1 MDRCSFELYI
11 YYAGRQFCG
20 EEFEGFRSPL
30 IEVYSPSYPD
40 KNNPEALSQLYKMMN
55 YKPTSNK
62 GEKLTTEQVANF
74 LKVNKKEGDN
84 YDDIMYYD
92 DAKIKV
98 TSTLTQELVLRQTFL
113 IAKGYFDPKEYFQA
127 IKIDNLDDQTFDNK
141 IKAMFN

>member
-1 MDRCSFELYI
+1 MQILRLLPDHMLWVWWVLMVAVGFCAIF
-11 YYAGRQFCG
+11 YYAGRQLSG
-20 EEFEGFRSPL
+20 KEPERLRGSL
-30 IEVYSPSYPD
+30 GKVYVPFHLD

-98 TSTLTQELVLRQTFL
+98 TL
-113 IAKGYFDPKEYFQA
+113 
-127 IKIDNLDDQTFDNK
+127 
-141 IKAMFN
+141 

>member
-1 MDRCSFELYI
+1 MGWDGVGYGVWGINGGWVCLCYI
-11 YYAGRQFCG
+11 HYAGRQFRG
-20 EEFEGFRSPL
+20 EEPERLRGPL
-30 IEVYSPSYPD
+30 VEVYAPSHLD

-98 TSTLTQELVLRQTFL
+98 LL
-113 IAKGYFDPKEYFQA
+113 
-127 IKIDNLDDQTFDNK
+127 
-141 IKAMFN
+141 

>member
-1 MDRCSFELYI
+1 MYLILY
-11 YYAGRQFCG
+11 
-20 EEFEGFRSPL
+20 S
-30 IEVYSPSYPD
+30 D

-62 GEKLTTEQVANF
+62 GDKLTTEQVANF

-98 TSTLTQELVLRQTFL
+98 YPFL
-113 IAKGYFDPKEYFQA
+113 YRNWSSDKPS
-127 IKIDNLDDQTFDNK
+127 
-141 IKAMFN
+141 

>member
-1 MDRCSFELYI
+1 MTKTSKTSKLFFKNVI
-11 YYAGRQFCG
+11 PF
-20 EEFEGFRSPL
+20 S
-30 IEVYSPSYPD
+30 YSD

-74 LKVNKKEGDN
+74 LKVNKKNEGDV

-98 TSTLTQELVLRQTFL
+98 IFYIKCKELVLRQTFL

-141 IKAMFN
+141 IRSMFN

>member
-1 MDRCSFELYI
+1 MYNFTHI
-11 YYAGRQFCG
+11 
-20 EEFEGFRSPL
+20 
-30 IEVYSPSYPD
+30 D

-62 GEKLTTEQVANF
+62 GEKLSTEQVANF
-74 LKVNKKEGDN
+74 LKVGKKEGDV

-92 DAKIKV
+92 DAKIK
-98 TSTLTQELVLRQTFL
+98 EIVLRQTFL

-141 IKAMFN
+141 IKAMFNWNDFVTW

>member
-1 MDRCSFELYI
+1 M
-11 YYAGRQFCG
+11 YARPD
-20 EEFEGFRSPL
+20 S
-30 IEVYSPSYPD
+30 D

-98 TSTLTQELVLRQTFL
+98 TMVVMIGTGAEADLPDCQGLLRS
-113 IAKGYFDPKEYFQA
+113 
-127 IKIDNLDDQTFDNK
+127 
-141 IKAMFN
+141 

>member
-1 MDRCSFELYI
+1 MQNSNSVDKNLKDFEALLEKCT
-11 YYAGRQFCG
+11 FL
-20 EEFEGFRSPL
+20 S
-30 IEVYSPSYPD
+30 YSD

-74 LKVNKKEGDN
+74 LKVNKKNEGDV

-98 TSTLTQELVLRQTFL
+98 IF
-113 IAKGYFDPKEYFQA
+113 Y
-127 IKIDNLDDQTFDNK
+127 IKVRNWF
-141 IKAMFN
+141 